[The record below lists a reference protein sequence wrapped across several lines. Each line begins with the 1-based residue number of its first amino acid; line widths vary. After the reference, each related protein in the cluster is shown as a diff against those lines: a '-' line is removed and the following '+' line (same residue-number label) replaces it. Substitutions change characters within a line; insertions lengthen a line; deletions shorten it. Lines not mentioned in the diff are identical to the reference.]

1 MNSNRSLGLLGLIGI
16 ALLQGLLIIITLG
29 IATPWAVCIEERWMA
44 KHTYIDGKQ
53 LVFDGTGKELFG
65 KYIIWLLLTIV
76 TIGIYALWLTIKM
89 RAWTVS
95 HTHMVENA
103 VFAEV

>member
-1 MNSNRSLGLLGLIGI
+1 MGSKFTGGLLGLIGI
-16 ALLQGLLIIITLG
+16 SILQFLIILFTLG

-89 RAWTVS
+89 RAWVVA
-95 HTHMVENA
+95 HTHTVDNA
-103 VFAEV
+103 VFAEA